1 MDVRLQRINNDTVLE
16 ITQNV
21 LEKTR
26 YSESDLLR
34 QKAYFESMVTKGQEG
49 LDRVNALLTQIEN
62 EKLK

>member
-1 MDVRLQRINNDTVLE
+1 MDVRLQRINNDNVLE

-34 QKAYFESMVTKGQEG
+34 QKTYFESMVAKGQEG